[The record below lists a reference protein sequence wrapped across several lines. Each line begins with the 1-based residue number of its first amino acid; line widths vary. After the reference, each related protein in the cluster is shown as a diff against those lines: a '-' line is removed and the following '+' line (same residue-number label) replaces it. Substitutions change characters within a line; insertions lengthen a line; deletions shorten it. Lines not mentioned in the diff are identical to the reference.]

1 MHKLCRYSGDANW
14 GVLDRSAHWHN
25 LANTIELSVCG
36 GEAALCHITLT
47 TCCTQQWTYF
57 TCFTKFQLRSQLYK
71 AIGSVPMFYNGS
83 STYALYVYGKLFQ
96 RCQKTNI
103 NSPVLFWAMVVNKT
117 LIQTDDNTQQARWN
131 SHS

>member
-47 TCCTQQWTYF
+47 TCCTQQWTFASQNSSSVHSY
-57 TCFTKFQLRSQLYK
+57 TK
-71 AIGSVPMFYNGS
+71 P
-83 STYALYVYGKLFQ
+83 
-96 RCQKTNI
+96 
-103 NSPVLFWAMVVNKT
+103 
-117 LIQTDDNTQQARWN
+117 
-131 SHS
+131 